1 MHTTTPEFDLI
12 ARYFRRPAPNAALG
26 VGDDCALFL
35 STPGAATA
43 VSTDTLVCGRHF
55 FSDVA
60 PQTLGHKALAVNLS
74 DLAAMGA
81 TPRFFTLALTLP
93 HLDHAWLEAFSE
105 GMFALADAQGIAL
118 IGGDTTS
125 GPLSI
130 TITVLGE
137 VPLQQALKR
146 SNAIIGDDIWVS
158 GTLGGAALALKHLQ
172 KKLLLTAADYEQL
185 AALLFTPTPRISLGI
200 KLRAVAHAAIDIS
213 DGLIADL
220 AHICAASKVAAELD
234 FAAIPQPKIST
245 NVSVDANNQAVLS
258 GGDDYELCFTALQSA
273 RQRIAEIAAELALPC
288 TRVGKIVALS
298 NMQNAAQNNGVTVH
312 NLNAGVGTKALLG
325 FDHFATNE

>member
-12 ARYFRRPAPNAALG
+12 ARYFRRPAPHAALG

-35 STPGAATA
+35 STAGAAIA

-60 PQTLGHKALAVNLS
+60 PHTLGHKALAVNLS

-93 HLDHAWLEAFSE
+93 HLDHAWLAAFSE
-105 GMFALADAQGIAL
+105 GMFTLADAQGISL

-146 SNAIIGDDIWVS
+146 ANAIVGDDIWVS
-158 GTLGGAALALKHLQ
+158 GSLGGAALALKHLQ
-172 KKLLLTAADYEQL
+172 KKLVLASADFEQL
-185 AALLFTPTPRISLGI
+185 AALLFTPTPRINLGL
-200 KLRAVAHAAIDIS
+200 KLLGVAHAAIDIS
-213 DGLIADL
+213 DGLVADL

-234 FAAIPQPKIST
+234 FAAIPQPKIT
-245 NVSVDANNQAVLS
+245 QNVPVESCNQAVLS
-258 GGDDYELCFTALQSA
+258 GGDDYELCFTVPMSA

-288 TRVGKIVALS
+288 TRIGKIVALS
-298 NMQNAAQNNGVTVH
+298 NEQNVAQNNGVTVH
-312 NLNAGVGTKALLG
+312 NLGASVGAKVLSG